1 MKRWNRVLIP
11 VFFLLMIFASL
22 FSVRSIVNMQGY
34 GKLINYL
41 GIVRGCGQRIVKLE
55 SSRQPKDFLIDYVD
69 DILTELS
76 TGKGKYGL
84 TPLKDDTYKKSL
96 QKLSKEW
103 DEIKKEIDMVR
114 DGADSK
120 RLLALSENF
129 FATANDTV
137 FIADN
142 YSKRLKLEDVAD
154 HVGLTSGYLQK
165 LFRKERKTSVIEYLL
180 RYRIEQGC
188 RYLVE
193 TNNTIVEISEVIGFS
208 DIKNFHYA
216 FKKVLGMTPN
226 EYRRIHKNKT
236 ILSAEEK

>member
-1 MKRWNRVLIP
+1 MKRGDFMKRWNRVLIP

-55 SSRQPKDFLIDYVD
+55 SNRQSKDYLIDYVD

-76 TGKGKYGL
+76 TGEGKYGL
-84 TPLKDDTYKKSL
+84 TPLEDPTYKKSL
-96 QKLSKEW
+96 KKLSKEW

-142 YSKRLKLEDVAD
+142 YSNGQIK
-154 HVGLTSGYLQK
+154 
-165 LFRKERKTSVIEYLL
+165 IL
-180 RYRIEQGC
+180 RG
-188 RYLVE
+188 
-193 TNNTIVEISEVIGFS
+193 
-208 DIKNFHYA
+208 
-216 FKKVLGMTPN
+216 
-226 EYRRIHKNKT
+226 
-236 ILSAEEK
+236 

>member
-55 SSRQPKDFLIDYVD
+55 SNRQSKDYLIDYVD

-76 TGKGKYGL
+76 TGEGKYGL
-84 TPLKDDTYKKSL
+84 TPLEDPTYKKSL
-96 QKLSKEW
+96 KKLSKEW

-142 YSKRLKLEDVAD
+142 YSNGQIK
-154 HVGLTSGYLQK
+154 
-165 LFRKERKTSVIEYLL
+165 IL
-180 RYRIEQGC
+180 RG
-188 RYLVE
+188 
-193 TNNTIVEISEVIGFS
+193 
-208 DIKNFHYA
+208 
-216 FKKVLGMTPN
+216 
-226 EYRRIHKNKT
+226 
-236 ILSAEEK
+236 